1 MRRFTTTLFAL
12 ITVATALCVASTA
25 TAQTTTAPAAAVA
38 TSPVNIDADGVALH
52 GYDPVA
58 YFTLGTPTA
67 GRAEFTAVHAG
78 ATYRF
83 ASAAHRATFV
93 ASPDTYAPQYGGFC
107 AMGVAGGAKFD
118 IDPTA
123 WRVENGKLYVNKDRR
138 TQQVWL
144 RDVPGNIV
152 KADGKWPTVR
162 SQAKR

>member
-1 MRRFTTTLFAL
+1 MRRITSTLLASFT
-12 ITVATALCVASTA
+12 IATALCVASAA
-25 TAQTTTAPAAAVA
+25 TAQSTAAPAAAVA
-38 TSPVNIDADGVALH
+38 TSPVNIDANGVALH

-58 YFTLGTPTA
+58 YFTMGAPTA

-83 ASAAHRATFV
+83 VSAAHRATFL
-93 ASPDTYAPQYGGFC
+93 ANPETYAPQYGGYC

-118 IDPTA
+118 IDPEA

-152 KADGKWPTVR
+152 KADTKWPTVR
-162 SQAKR
+162 TTAKR